1 MRRPSILFLNRV
13 YPPTPGATGRL
24 LRDLARAMAAEGWQ
38 VTIITTGK
46 KGGTERDGGVR
57 IVRTRGPAKPRGMFH
72 YLYILLKMLLIA
84 LRQPSPAIVV
94 SMTDPPL
101 LILVGR
107 LLQKWRKIR
116 HIHWCHDVYPDLLP
130 VLDVWVPALVMDAF
144 KEQVRRAM
152 TQADRV
158 IAIGR
163 CMARI
168 LTLKGLDP
176 RQVTV
181 VANWPEPE
189 LLQPGDDQTPRF
201 SMHLPD
207 TVRPPEYQLQAG
219 PRFRILHTGTVG
231 RAHAPEIIL
240 DAAQALASEHP
251 EIEFM
256 FVGEGPRYEML
267 TRQRIQRHLDNMRF
281 LPPQPLETWR
291 QVMESGDVH
300 IITLKDRAGGLVV
313 PSRLYSAL
321 AVGRPV
327 IFVGPAQ
334 SEVAKVIHDFGAG
347 TVIPSGRADLLVQAI
362 KKFRMDGEAWFKAH
376 EGALAAAAQ
385 FNPKAATD
393 AWIERA
399 WSVVQEDWQQ

>member
-38 VTIITTGK
+38 VTVITTGK

-57 IVRTRGPAKPRGMFH
+57 VIRTKGAAKPRGVIH
-72 YLYILLKMLLIA
+72 YLFILMKMFFLA
-84 LRQPSPAIVV
+84 LWQPTPAVVV

-101 LILVGR
+101 LVLVGR
-107 LLQKWRKIR
+107 LLQKWRKVR

-130 VLDVWVPALVMDAF
+130 VLDVWVPAPVMDIF
-144 KEQVRRAM
+144 KERVRRAV

-189 LLQPGDDQTPRF
+189 LLQPIEGTP
-201 SMHLPD
+201 SPVMALPD
-207 TVRPPEYQLQAG
+207 TVRPPEYQLKAG
-219 PRFRILHTGTVG
+219 PRFRVLHTGTVG

-240 DAAQALASEHP
+240 DVAQALATEHP

-267 TRQRIQRHLDNMRF
+267 TRQRAQRHLDNMRF
-281 LPPQPLETWR
+281 LPPQPVETWR

-347 TVIPSGRADLLVQAI
+347 VVIPSGRVDMLAQAI
-362 KKFRMDGEAWFKAH
+362 KNFRLNGEAWFKAH

-385 FNPKAATD
+385 FSPKAATE
-393 AWIERA
+393 AWIERV
-399 WSVVQEDWQQ
+399 WSVVQDDLQE